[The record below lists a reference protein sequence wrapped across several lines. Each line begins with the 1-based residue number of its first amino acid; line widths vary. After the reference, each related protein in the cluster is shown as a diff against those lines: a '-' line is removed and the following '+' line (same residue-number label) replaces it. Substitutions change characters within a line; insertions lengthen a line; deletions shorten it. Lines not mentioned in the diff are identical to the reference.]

1 MVCASTSAASP
12 ANAIYDSKDSPTM
25 GKVSDVVKDD
35 TTVVDNDTIDGNKY
49 ESNNA
54 NKTLEAVFFCAA
66 RDIMS

>member
-1 MVCASTSAASP
+1 
-12 ANAIYDSKDSPTM
+12 M

-35 TTVVDNDTIDGNKY
+35 TTIVDNDTIDGNKY